1 MPIASRT
8 TEELIADARRRL
20 WRAYVVVRGIDGAD
34 EATAEAVAWAWEHP
48 ERVAELANPVGYLYR
63 VGLTR
68 TAPRKRPR
76 LPAPDAVELPDV
88 EPGLVPALL
97 ALSEQQRAAVWLVHA
112 CGWSYGDVAEAL
124 GIGRST
130 VGTHVTRA
138 LAALRAELDPA
149 TDPVADD
156 QGEREERHDG

>member
-20 WRAYVVVRGIDGAD
+20 WRAYVAVRGVDGAD

-48 ERVAELANPVGYLYR
+48 ERVAELANPIGYLYR

-76 LPAPDAVELPDV
+76 LPAPQAVELPDV

-138 LAALRAELDPA
+138 LTALRAELDPPA
-149 TDPVADD
+149 EGH
-156 QGEREERHDG
+156 GESEERHDG

>member
-8 TEELIADARRRL
+8 IEELIAEARRRL
-20 WRAYVVVRGIDGAD
+20 WRAYVAVRGVDGAD
-34 EATAEAVAWAWEHP
+34 EATAEAIAWAWEHP

-68 TAPRKRPR
+68 TTPRRQPR
-76 LPAPDAVELPDV
+76 LPAPEAVELPDV

-130 VGTHVTRA
+130 VGTHVSRA
-138 LAALRAELDPA
+138 LAALRAELDPGGGA
-149 TDPVADD
+149 GSDG
-156 QGEREERHDG
+156 GEQKERGDG

>member
-8 TEELIADARRRL
+8 TEELIAEARRRL
-20 WRAYVVVRGIDGAD
+20 WRAYVAVRGVDGAD
-34 EATAEAVAWAWEHP
+34 EAVAEAIAWAWEHP

-68 TAPRKRPR
+68 TTPRKQPR
-76 LPAPDAVELPDV
+76 LPAPEAVELPDV

-130 VGTHVTRA
+130 VGTHVSRA
-138 LAALRAELDPA
+138 LAALRAELDPGA
-149 TDPVADD
+149 GADD
-156 QGEREERHDG
+156 DGGEQKERSDG